1 MIPCR
6 GRFAAAWH
14 APALSDCSIA
24 AVRPSWRVERQDGG
38 ILDPG
43 RHRCGCL
50 VSIRD
55 QRGSSWTANDLTD
68 SRRSRLRSWFAAG
81 RADVWGVPRCATAIW
96 VGEDLLVAIAL
107 NAFEEWGRDLAA
119 DLDGVGRGFRS
130 CAAMSTPRWRWPRT
144 DGTCSRR
151 HFGASSCAL
160 RAPRRL
166 PHSITHS
173 RSHCSQTLL
182 PPASTTPRV
191 ISPTIQAL
199 ISTGVARVARG
210 ERPHHSAERIH
221 HFIVHGAR
229 RGARGTPTES

>member
-14 APALSDCSIA
+14 APALIDCSIA

-50 VSIRD
+50 VAIRD

-81 RADVWGVPRCATAIW
+81 RAGVWGVPRCATAIW

-107 NAFEEWGRDLAA
+107 NAFEEWGRDLSQH
-119 DLDGVGRGFRS
+119 V
-130 CAAMSTPRWRWPRT
+130 TP
-144 DGTCSRR
+144 
-151 HFGASSCAL
+151 
-160 RAPRRL
+160 
-166 PHSITHS
+166 
-173 RSHCSQTLL
+173 
-182 PPASTTPRV
+182 V
-191 ISPTIQAL
+191 
-199 ISTGVARVARG
+199 
-210 ERPHHSAERIH
+210 
-221 HFIVHGAR
+221 
-229 RGARGTPTES
+229 